1 MTTAYDLR
9 RIRRLLLLLPAAA
22 RAARN
27 DRGLPLSDA
36 ARITGARSPNQM
48 IEDVDAIAS
57 LWVDPGEGGDLVH
70 LYVEDGEVHALYSE
84 PFGRPPALS
93 LAEGAVLLAALSP
106 FESDAGKPVRDAAR
120 KLRKAIP
127 DPLRPAAD
135 RLAAGLDV
143 AAEPTGPWAGALR
156 EAIDKRVETTLEYR
170 AVADAAAEKRVVEP
184 RLLFQRDGRW
194 YLAAWNVAKEAEH
207 LFRLDRIV
215 TVELGTRVFG
225 EHKGPPVARYAK
237 RNLYF
242 ESGAERD
249 VTLRFRGAAARL
261 ARERYGARARA
272 NADGTV
278 SVKLKVTPGNY
289 LFGVVLGY
297 GGEATIDAPLDVTAA
312 LGDRVAELRR
322 LYGAEDAQDS
332 G

>member
-1 MTTAYDLR
+1 VTAAYDLR

-27 DRGLPLSDA
+27 NRGVPLAEA
-36 ARITGARSPNQM
+36 ARLTGARSTKQV
-48 IEDVDAIAS
+48 IEDVDAVAS
-57 LWVDPGEGGDLVH
+57 LWVDPGEGGELVH

-106 FESDAGKPVRDAAR
+106 FAKDAGKPAREAAR
-120 KLRKAIP
+120 KLRNAIP
-127 DPLRPAAD
+127 ELLRPEAD

-143 AAEPTGPWAGALR
+143 ASEPPGPWAGALR
-156 EAIDKRVETTLEYR
+156 EAIDKRVEATLEYR

-184 RLLFQRDGRW
+184 RLLFQRDGQS
-194 YLAAWNVAKEAEH
+194 YLAAWNVAKQAEH
-207 LFRLDRIV
+207 LFRLDRII

-249 VTLRFRGAAARL
+249 VTLRFRGNAARL
-261 ARERYGARARA
+261 ARERYGTRARA

-278 SVKLKVTPGNY
+278 SVTLKVMPGNY
-289 LFGVVLGY
+289 LLGVVLGY
-297 GGEATIDAPLDVTAA
+297 GGEATIEGPADVVAQ
-312 LGDRVAELRR
+312 LRQRVEELR
-322 LYGAEDAQDS
+322 LLHA
-332 G
+332 

>member
-1 MTTAYDLR
+1 VTAAYDLR

-27 DRGLPLSDA
+27 DRGVPLAEA
-36 ARITGARSPNQM
+36 ARLTGARSTKQV
-48 IEDVDAIAS
+48 IEDVDAVAT
-57 LWVDPGEGGDLVH
+57 LWVDPGEGGELVH
-70 LYVEDGEVHALYSE
+70 LYVEDGQVHALYSE
-84 PFGRPPALS
+84 PFGKPPALS

-106 FESDAGKPVRDAAR
+106 FAKDAGKPAREAAR

-127 DPLRPAAD
+127 EPLRPEAD

-143 AAEPTGPWAGALR
+143 VSDPPGPWAGALR
-156 EAIDKRVETTLEYR
+156 EATDKRVEATLEYR

-184 RLLFQRDGRW
+184 RLLFQRDGQW
-194 YLAAWNVAKEAEH
+194 YLAAWNVAKQAEH

-215 TVELGTRVFG
+215 TVELGTRVFD
-225 EHKGPPVARYAK
+225 EHKGPPVARYGK

-249 VTLRFRGAAARL
+249 VTLRFRANAARL
-261 ARERYGARARA
+261 ARERYGTRARA

-278 SVKLKVTPGNY
+278 SVTLRVTPGNY
-289 LFGVVLGY
+289 LLGVVLGY
-297 GGEATIDAPLDVTAA
+297 GGDATIEAPADVVAA
-312 LGDRVAELRR
+312 LRERVEELQR
-322 LYGAEDAQDS
+322 LHA
-332 G
+332 